1 MQTPTYTDARAALD
15 LAIAGFE
22 ARLALVADP
31 DWERPTPCDGWT
43 VADLVKHLVGGGLMS
58 EMLLDGASSQDAM
71 ATLFNLDLQGD
82 LRAAFVD
89 ARDRQAVAFA
99 RPGAE
104 DITCHH
110 PMRDMPA
117 SQFIWMRVRDT
128 AVHTWDLARSIGADE
143 RLDDDLMATIWS
155 QVEPVAPLL
164 AVSGMFGSGASGE
177 LTDDAS
183 MQARVLDALGRRPS
197 V

>member
-1 MQTPTYTDARAALD
+1 
-15 LAIAGFE
+15 
-22 ARLALVADP
+22 
-31 DWERPTPCDGWT
+31 
-43 VADLVKHLVGGGLMS
+43 
-58 EMLLDGASSQDAM
+58 
-71 ATLFNLDLQGD
+71 
-82 LRAAFVD
+82 
-89 ARDRQAVAFA
+89 
-99 RPGAE
+99 
-104 DITCHH
+104 
-110 PMRDMPA
+110 MRDMPA